1 MSAERP
7 KSILNA
13 SEPDIFEKET
23 KSQEPKSA
31 INMSKRPLSIK
42 EKSAK
47 VSNISKWSEN
57 ESEKSK
63 LSEKKDFVFPRKSAI
78 EEKKSEKRIFPTEIS
93 VKKEKSVQKQ
103 LSQLSKW
110 SDEESASSNRLSRQ
124 SRMSRISRISQW
136 SDNDSERSES
146 NKSARR

>member
-7 KSILNA
+7 KSILKA
-13 SEPDIFEKET
+13 SKPDICEKEP
-23 KSQEPKSA
+23 KRPEPKSA

-63 LSEKKDFVFPRKSAI
+63 LSEKKDFEFPRKSAI

-136 SDNDSERSES
+136 SDNDSEFSES